1 MISIIIPTL
10 NEEKVI
16 EKTLSQFKDL
26 NTLNFELIVSD
37 GESKDKTVEI
47 VKKYT
52 KNILITKEKHTIA
65 FARNQGAKIAKGEY
79 LVFLDADVFI
89 KNPNDFFQQ
98 ALLEFEKDKKLI
110 ALTVKLKVLPEF
122 ETFWDKFFH
131 FIINFIH
138 WFSCNILNFGNASG
152 EFQMIK
158 KDVFLKIGGYNENL
172 AVAEDAELF
181 LRLSKIGKVKTIW
194 KLTAYHT
201 GRRFHQE
208 GWLKVLYH
216 WLLNFFSVLFFKK
229 SAYKKWKEVR

>member
-10 NEEKVI
+10 NEEKII

-47 VKKYT
+47 AKKYT

-98 ALLEFEKDKKLI
+98 ALLEFEKDKKLV

-138 WFSCNILNFGNASG
+138 WFGCNILNFGNASG

-172 AVAEDAELF
+172 AVAEDNELF

-229 SAYKKWKEVR
+229 SVYKKWKEVR

>member
-10 NEEKVI
+10 NEEKII

-26 NTLNFELIVSD
+26 NVLDFELIVSD

-47 VKKYT
+47 AKKYT

-65 FARNQGAKIAKGEY
+65 FARNQGAKTAKGEY

-89 KNPNDFFQQ
+89 KNPNDFFRQ

-138 WFSCNILNFGNASG
+138 WFSCNILNSGNASG

-158 KDVFLKIGGYNENL
+158 KDVFFKIGGYNENL

-181 LRLSKIGKVKTIW
+181 LKLSKIGKVKTIW
-194 KLTAYHT
+194 GLTVYHT

-229 SAYKKWKEVR
+229 SVYKKWKEVR

>member
-10 NEEKVI
+10 NEEKII
-16 EKTLSQFKDL
+16 EKTLNQFKNLKIID
-26 NTLNFELIVSD
+26 FELIVSD
-37 GESKDKTVEI
+37 GNSKDKTVEI
-47 VKKYT
+47 AKKYT
-52 KNILITKEKHTIA
+52 NNVLIVKEKHTIA

-89 KNPNDFFQQ
+89 KDLNDFFKK
-98 ALLEFEKDKKLI
+98 AFLEFEKNKKLV

-122 ETFWDKFFH
+122 ETFWDNFFH

-138 WFSCNILNFGNASG
+138 WFGCNVLNFGNASG

-158 KDVFLKIGGYNENL
+158 KDIFLKIGGYNENL
-172 AVAEDAELF
+172 AVAEDVELF